1 MRRVS
6 QEPLRILIFGQSNT
20 HGVQLGEG
28 EAAWPSIVASAL
40 PELTGK
46 PVEITVRPFFA
57 HAPGSDAYLERE
69 VRQREPD
76 IVFLMLTTF
85 SFANRVIEPGVRRR
99 FGERAGNAY
108 SALARRF
115 DAATRGRGRLAER
128 LNESGR
134 ALALR
139 VFPAEAVTTYEI
151 ALEGTTKA
159 LQLLARQEHLQVVAV
174 HGFVKLPKRR
184 NGRPS
189 QKEVVVERFL
199 SEVRALT
206 GRLHITFINLQR
218 DTVPESW
225 YMPDGLHV
233 SGEAHKA
240 IAAAVLGAFED
251 GRMRG

>member
-1 MRRVS
+1 MRQVS
-6 QEPLRILIFGQSNT
+6 QEPIRILIFGQSNT
-20 HGVQLGEG
+20 RGVQLGEG
-28 EAAWPSIVASAL
+28 DVAWPDLVAAAL

-46 PVEITVRPFFA
+46 PAQITVRPFFA
-57 HAPGSDAYLERE
+57 HAPGSDAYLARE
-69 VRQREPD
+69 VQQREPD

-108 SALARRF
+108 STLAGKF
-115 DAATRGRGRLAER
+115 DAATRGRGRLAGK
-128 LNESGR
+128 LNEAGR

-139 VFPAEAVTTYEI
+139 VFPAESVTTYEV

-159 LQLLARQEHLQVVAV
+159 LQLLARQEHVQVVAV

-184 NGRPS
+184 SGKPS
-189 QKEVVVERFL
+189 QKEAVVDRFL
-199 SEVRALT
+199 DEMRAVT
-206 GRLHITFINLQR
+206 GRLHITFINLHR
-218 DTVPESW
+218 KTIPESW

-240 IAAAVLGAFED
+240 IAAAVLEAFRD
-251 GRMRG
+251 GRIRS

>member
-1 MRRVS
+1 MESRPT
-6 QEPLRILIFGQSNT
+6 QILIFGQSNT

-28 EAAWPSIVASAL
+28 EAAWPSIVAGAV
-40 PELTGK
+40 PEFTGK
-46 PVEITVRPFFA
+46 AVEITVRPFFA

-69 VRQREPD
+69 VRQRGPD

-85 SFANRVIEPGVRRR
+85 SFVNQVIEPGVRRR
-99 FGERAGNAY
+99 FGDRAGRAY
-108 SALARRF
+108 GRLAARF
-115 DAATRGRGRLAER
+115 DAATRGRGRLAEK

-139 VFPAEAVTTYEI
+139 VFPAEAVTTYET
-151 ALEGTTKA
+151 ALEGTTRA
-159 LQLLARQEHLQVVAV
+159 IQLLARQEHLQVVAV

-189 QKEVVVERFL
+189 KKEVLVERFL
-199 SEVRALT
+199 SEMRTLT
-206 GRLHITFINLQR
+206 GRMHVTFINLQR
-218 DTVPESW
+218 ETIPDSW

-240 IAAAVLGAFED
+240 IAAAVLAAFED
-251 GRMRG
+251 GRIRS